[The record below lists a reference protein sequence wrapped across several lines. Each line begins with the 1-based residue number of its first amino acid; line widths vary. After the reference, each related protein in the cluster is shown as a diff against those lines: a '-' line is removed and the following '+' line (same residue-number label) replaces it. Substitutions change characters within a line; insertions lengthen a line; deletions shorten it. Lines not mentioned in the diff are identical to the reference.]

1 MVELLLYVLAGILA
15 FAVLAAAGLWLLWRR
30 ITGKERQLI
39 KRVTRLRL
47 TSKLRLVRLLI
58 TDHRMPLAVR
68 AILPVLVL
76 YLALPIDIIP
86 DFIPVLGLLDDVFL
100 LVVGVHLLLRL
111 TPQGLLESHIAAL
124 ESADTTARA
133 TEASRS

>member
-1 MVELLLYVLAGILA
+1 MELLLYVILGMVAG
-15 FAVLAAAGLWLLWRR
+15 AVLAAVGVWILWRR
-30 ITGKERQLI
+30 ITREERQLI
-39 KRVTRLRL
+39 KRVVRLRL
-47 TSKLRLVRLLI
+47 ASKLRLVRFLI
-58 TDHRMPLAVR
+58 TDDRMPLAVR

-111 TPQGLLESHIAAL
+111 TPQGLLERHIAAL
-124 ESADTTARA
+124 ESADIDAKA
-133 TEASRS
+133 IEAQS